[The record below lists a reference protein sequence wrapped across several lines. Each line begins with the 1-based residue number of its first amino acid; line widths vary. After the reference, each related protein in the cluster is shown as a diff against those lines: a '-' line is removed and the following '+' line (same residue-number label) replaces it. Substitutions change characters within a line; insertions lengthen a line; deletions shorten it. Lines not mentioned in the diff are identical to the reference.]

1 MRDKL
6 RGIEST
12 DIDISV
18 DNMSGVE
25 FSALVRQYVA
35 EHTALT
41 ISSVGVIKPNPAIG
55 KHLETATLHINHIA
69 IDICGLRS
77 SAAETVSPAR
87 LTARRPAPPRT
98 TPASAT
104 SR

>member
-6 RGIEST
+6 QGKEST
-12 DIDISV
+12 DIDITV

-77 SAAETVSPAR
+77 TAEAVSP
-87 LTARRPAPPRT
+87 PRI
-98 TPASAT
+98 
-104 SR
+104 